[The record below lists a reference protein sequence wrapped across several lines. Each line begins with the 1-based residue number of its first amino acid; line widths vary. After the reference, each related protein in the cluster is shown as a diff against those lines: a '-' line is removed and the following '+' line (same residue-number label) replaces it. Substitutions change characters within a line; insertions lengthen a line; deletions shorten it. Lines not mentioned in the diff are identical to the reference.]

1 MSRGEHSIFDT
12 SEEAALTLEV
22 VAKGMI
28 NVDEFPYDM
37 RNGTHKVILE
47 ASSCILLKP
56 QAKESSASRSI
67 SGQVIHNSFGK
78 KMIFR
83 IREMNKKIRTM
94 GKKVGSR
101 ALSKA
106 CKAAP

>member
-78 KMIFR
+78 KNDFQDKGD
-83 IREMNKKIRTM
+83 EQEDKDD
-94 GKKVGSR
+94 GKKSGEPG
-101 ALSKA
+101 A
-106 CKAAP
+106 